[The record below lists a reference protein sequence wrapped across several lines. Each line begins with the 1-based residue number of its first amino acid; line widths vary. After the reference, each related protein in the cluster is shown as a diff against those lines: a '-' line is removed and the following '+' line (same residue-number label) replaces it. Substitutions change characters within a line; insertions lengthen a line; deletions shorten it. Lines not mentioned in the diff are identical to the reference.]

1 MLTVLFLANRSP
13 WIGIVPASM
22 MFRSG
27 APLLLALAA
36 GSSDG
41 RRLPAPASDFF
52 FPGGADTNFSYHN
65 VATLGPSPRVV
76 VENATREW
84 ELLESNPAQQY
95 FGGGPV
101 KVDSCSQM
109 DLVRGQAASF
119 LGASGGAAE
128 IALMPST
135 TVSFNELAQGL
146 VVSGFLGKGDRVLTS
161 DQEHQGAIG
170 CWQFYGDG
178 YKPALNVTG
187 MGIISLDRAEV
198 PVPPPSSAEIVEIF
212 RKAMTPRTK
221 VISVS
226 HVLTTN
232 GLQMPIKELADLA
245 HAHGAI
251 LVVDGA
257 QAPGGLN
264 VNLSALG
271 VDAYATSCH
280 KWMLAPKG
288 NGLLYIKKSVQ
299 PWVKSMMLAGGF
311 TACESSS
318 NDLAPR

>member
-1 MLTVLFLANRSP
+1 
-13 WIGIVPASM
+13 
-22 MFRSG
+22 
-27 APLLLALAA
+27 
-36 GSSDG
+36 
-41 RRLPAPASDFF
+41 
-52 FPGGADTNFSYHN
+52 
-65 VATLGPSPRVV
+65 
-76 VENATREW
+76 
-84 ELLESNPAQQY
+84 
-95 FGGGPV
+95 
-101 KVDSCSQM
+101 
-109 DLVRGQAASF
+109 
-119 LGASGGAAE
+119 
-128 IALMPST
+128 
-135 TVSFNELAQGL
+135 
-146 VVSGFLGKGDRVLTS
+146 
-161 DQEHQGAIG
+161 
-170 CWQFYGDG
+170 
-178 YKPALNVTG
+178 

-232 GLQMPIKELADLA
+232 GLQMPIKQLADLA
-245 HAHGAI
+245 HAHDAI

-264 VNLSALG
+264 VNVSELG

-288 NGLLYIKKSVQ
+288 NGLLYVKKSVQ

-318 NDLAPR
+318 NDLSPR